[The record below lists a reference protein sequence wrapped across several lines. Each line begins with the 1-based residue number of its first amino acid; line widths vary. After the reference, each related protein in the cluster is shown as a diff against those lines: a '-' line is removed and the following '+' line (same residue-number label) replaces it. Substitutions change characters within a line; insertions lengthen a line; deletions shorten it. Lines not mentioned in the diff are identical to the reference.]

1 MHDHHKLLI
10 PALDFINRARKIL
23 DTLFALCKGSKTVIV
38 FHDEDWNVL
47 LETLEWDSQSAAFDP
62 DIRRDIA
69 KGLKRMK
76 EINVEDVFDLRD
88 QVIRLEKRLKK
99 YGGAE

>member
-1 MHDHHKLLI
+1 MNDNHKLLTH
-10 PALDFINRARKIL
+10 ALEFINQARKIL
-23 DTLFALCKGSKTVIV
+23 DTIFAACKGSKTIIV
-38 FHDEDWNVL
+38 FRDDDWNVL

-76 EINVEDVFDLRD
+76 EINVDDVLDLRF
-88 QVIRLEKRLKK
+88 QAVRLEKRLQKL
-99 YGGAE
+99 GGVQ